1 MSLPLLA
8 GLLTILSSL
17 ATPVAAQGDPCAPTR
32 SPYGPAFL
40 LPVEFA
46 QGVTLGRGSPAPYAA
61 SLRLYPTYV
70 LDRRSQLRVA
80 GEIGGALANPAV
92 EALLGVRV
100 TKSVFE
106 VNLGPIRGIGAH
118 LGAEALYGTSGR
130 ALLGAM
136 LLADGG
142 GIFQGT
148 LRVEPD
154 VTHGETVLELGLGL
168 QLWTGPTPETAP
180 VIPTPP
186 QTYLGRVAEKMAID
200 IKSAIGTARLE
211 SPAACRQVV
220 SGVRRLVED
229 RSPSV
234 ATVAAFRSA
243 LKAHG
248 LQQIEA
254 DMLDPD
260 PPPPGT
266 SEAEVVGALYHG
278 AADALGIPLRP

>member
-1 MSLPLLA
+1 MSFPLLA
-8 GLLTILSSL
+8 GLLNIVL
-17 ATPVAAQGDPCAPTR
+17 AIPVAGQEDPCASAR

-40 LPVEFA
+40 IPVEFA
-46 QGVTLGRGSPAPYAA
+46 EGVTLGRGSPAPFAA

-70 LDRRSQLRVA
+70 LDRRTQLRLA
-80 GEIGGALANPAV
+80 AEIGGALANPAV
-92 EALLGVRV
+92 EVLLGGRV

-106 VNLGPIRGIGAH
+106 LNLGPIRGIGAH
-118 LGAEALYGTSGR
+118 LGIEALYGTSGR

-154 VTHGETVLELGLGL
+154 VTHGATVLELGLGL
-168 QLWTGPTPETAP
+168 QLFSGPTPEPPT
-180 VIPTPP
+180 VTPTPP
-186 QTYLGRVAEKMAID
+186 RNYLERVAEKMAID

-211 SPAACRQVV
+211 SVTACREVV
-220 SGVRRLVED
+220 SGVRRFVED
-229 RSPSV
+229 RSESV
-234 ATVAAFRSA
+234 TTVAAFRSA
-243 LKAHG
+243 LREHG

-266 SEAEVVGALYHG
+266 SEREVVGALYSG
-278 AADALGIPLRP
+278 VTDALGTPLGA